1 MKQKGTRETSTKI
14 KNKLH
19 EVAKS
24 WDLKEFWSEFR
35 ASGNNRFLWLT
46 MADHA
51 KSEENKTEVSN
62 AGPNRPNLCYT

>member
-1 MKQKGTRETSTKI
+1 MKQKGTRETKI
-14 KNKLH
+14 KKQTPRSL
-19 EVAKS
+19 KS

-35 ASGNNRFLWLT
+35 TSGQQTSILWLT